1 MSTVE
6 LQRRG
11 VAEAPREPIWVPD
24 TFVIIFF
31 VVLAAVLLTHLVP
44 AGQFETREVT
54 YTVGGTEATK
64 TVLVEGS
71 FRYAAEAETDAAAAT
86 GGAAA
91 SAAAEVKP
99 DGIGLFESGGGVGL
113 FNYAF
118 EGLVSGD
125 KWGSAVGIVAFILIV
140 GGSFGIILRTGAIED
155 GIVLLI
161 DKTKG
166 REILFIPVMFT
177 LFALGG
183 AVYGMG
189 EEVIAFAM
197 IIVPLAVA
205 LGYNALTGVM
215 MTYLASQIGF
225 GTSWMNPF
233 SVAVAQGIAGVP
245 VLSGALFR
253 VVMWA
258 TFVGAGIAYTMWYAS
273 RIKRNPA
280 ASLSLEADE
289 YFRKDIAEQQARR
302 EFTLGHWLV
311 LATFVAGIVWIVW
324 GVVVHAYYIPEIAS
338 QFFVIGIA
346 AGIIGVIFRLNGM
359 GVNDVAAGFREGL
372 RDIVPSAM
380 IVGMARGII
389 LVLGG
394 DDSASPSVLNT
405 ILHHAGQALDG
416 LAPMLGA
423 WLMLVFQTVFNFFIS
438 SGSGQAAL
446 TMPLMAPLSDMAG
459 VSRQVAV
466 LAFQLGDGI
475 TNSVIPTSAALMG
488 VLGVARV
495 SWPVWIMH
503 IWPFWLITFLL
514 GTAFVLLGVVY
525 F

>member
-31 VVLAAVLLTHLVP
+31 VVLAAALLTHLVP

-205 LGYNALTGVM
+205 LG
-215 MTYLASQIGF
+215 
-225 GTSWMNPF
+225 
-233 SVAVAQGIAGVP
+233 
-245 VLSGALFR
+245 
-253 VVMWA
+253 
-258 TFVGAGIAYTMWYAS
+258 
-273 RIKRNPA
+273 
-280 ASLSLEADE
+280 
-289 YFRKDIAEQQARR
+289 
-302 EFTLGHWLV
+302 
-311 LATFVAGIVWIVW
+311 
-324 GVVVHAYYIPEIAS
+324 
-338 QFFVIGIA
+338 
-346 AGIIGVIFRLNGM
+346 
-359 GVNDVAAGFREGL
+359 
-372 RDIVPSAM
+372 
-380 IVGMARGII
+380 
-389 LVLGG
+389 
-394 DDSASPSVLNT
+394 
-405 ILHHAGQALDG
+405 
-416 LAPMLGA
+416 
-423 WLMLVFQTVFNFFIS
+423 
-438 SGSGQAAL
+438 
-446 TMPLMAPLSDMAG
+446 
-459 VSRQVAV
+459 
-466 LAFQLGDGI
+466 
-475 TNSVIPTSAALMG
+475 
-488 VLGVARV
+488 
-495 SWPVWIMH
+495 
-503 IWPFWLITFLL
+503 
-514 GTAFVLLGVVY
+514 
-525 F
+525 